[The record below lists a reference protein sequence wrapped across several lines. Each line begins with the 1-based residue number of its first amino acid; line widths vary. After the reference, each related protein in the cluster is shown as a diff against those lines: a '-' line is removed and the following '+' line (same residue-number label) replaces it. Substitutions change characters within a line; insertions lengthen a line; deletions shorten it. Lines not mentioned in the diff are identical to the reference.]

1 MQHDLMFKR
10 LANEDRGTVLVEIDG
25 VAFHARTGETVAAAV
40 LAAGMIPSR
49 TTPLSGSPRAPYC
62 MMGACFECL
71 VVVDGVPN
79 VQGCMTL
86 VAEGMNIL
94 PQTGARRLSMAEQES
109 YS

>member
-62 MMGACFECL
+62 MMGVCFECL

-86 VAEGMNIL
+86 VAEGMKIL
-94 PQTGARRLSMAEQES
+94 PQTGARHLSMAEQES